1 MTLPAL
7 LFGFLIAS
15 LYGAVFHLW
24 RGGSLGRLLL
34 YQFLSQLGFWIGH
47 ALGKRWGW
55 NFFSLG
61 PLWLGT
67 ATLGAIA
74 WLALGHWLS
83 LVDHKEAT

>member
-15 LYGAVFHLW
+15 LCGAVFHLW
-24 RGGSLGRLLL
+24 QGGSLGRLLL
-34 YQFLSQLGFWIGH
+34 HQALSQAGFWVGH
-47 ALGKRWGW
+47 LLGKHWGW

-67 ATLGAIA
+67 ATLGAIVS
-74 WLALGHWLS
+74 LALGHWLS
-83 LVDHKEAT
+83 LVDQIEAN